1 MESKRKPRLRSP
13 SFCLWF
19 MLFFAASAPAGTLT
33 NVQTVFLIVMENV
46 NWSALK
52 GNPSAPYINNTLV
65 PMASYCEQYYT
76 PPGLPGSLPN
86 YLRSEEHTSELQS
99 RLHLVCRLL
108 LEKKKN
114 KTTNTRTTRTRK

>member
-1 MESKRKPRLRSP
+1 
-13 SFCLWF
+13 
-19 MLFFAASAPAGTLT
+19 MLFFIASARTSTLT

-76 PPGLPGSLPN
+76 PPGLPGSLPVAN
-86 YLRSEEHTSELQS
+86 DTHMNLATGTYNIYVLAAAATDVGNV
-99 RLHLVCRLL
+99 LV
-108 LEKKKN
+108 
-114 KTTNTRTTRTRK
+114 TTE